1 MKGPGAVWGVD
12 VMDIR
17 EKGGFCG
24 GKGKAGKVSEERV
37 EGFKSLGFGG
47 CGLWWG
53 FSVGEGLGFDGL
65 FEERDVKELGW

>member
-17 EKGGFCG
+17 EKRGFCG

-37 EGFKSLGFGG
+37 EGFKSLVFFFFFFRGGRAGCGVGFG
-47 CGLWWG
+47 
-53 FSVGEGLGFDGL
+53 
-65 FEERDVKELGW
+65 R